1 VQNRQDVVVVGAGLA
16 GLRCALQL
24 QQAGREVL
32 VLEASDGVGGR
43 VRTDEVDGFL
53 LDRGF
58 QVLLTAYPEARATL
72 DYEALD
78 LRPFQPGA
86 LVRKGG
92 RFHRVSDPWRRPAD
106 LLATLRADVGGLGD
120 KLRIARLRRDVR
132 GGTLAELLDRP
143 ETTTLNRL
151 RGFGLTDAMIDSF
164 FRPFFGGVLL
174 DRSLQ
179 ASSRMFDFVFRM
191 MAEGETAMPAQG
203 MGRIPEQIAARLK
216 PGTVRTGAKVV
227 WLVEGVAMLES
238 GERVL
243 GDTVV
248 VATDGPTAAHL
259 TSAVRAPGWRG
270 VTCLYFAAKEP
281 PLREPVLVLDGEG
294 RGPVNNLC
302 VPSAVSSRCAPPGES
317 LVSAT
322 VLGNPETD
330 DAALVESVR
339 AQLRDWFG
347 DVVSGWRHLRS
358 YRIPHAQPAQQP
370 PALATPERPVRLSK
384 SLYVCGDHR
393 DNASINGALASGRRA
408 AQALLEDWTS
418 EGR

>member
-1 VQNRQDVVVVGAGLA
+1 MHNHHEVVVIGAGLA
-16 GLRCALQL
+16 GLRCALEL
-24 QQAGREVL
+24 QKAGREVL
-32 VLEASDGVGGR
+32 VLEASDDVGGR
-43 VRTDEVDGFL
+43 VRTDEVEGFL

-58 QVLLTAYPEARATL
+58 QVLLTAYPEARAVL
-72 DYEALD
+72 DYGALE
-78 LRPFQPGA
+78 LRAFQPGA
-86 LVRKGG
+86 LVRNGG
-92 RFHRVSDPWRRPAD
+92 RFHRVSDPWRRPGD

-120 KLRIARLRRDVR
+120 KLGIARLRRDVR
-132 GGTLAELLDRP
+132 EGGVAGIFERP
-143 ETTTLNRL
+143 ETTTHHRL
-151 RGFGLTDAMIDSF
+151 EGFGFSATMIDRF
-164 FRPFFGGVLL
+164 FRPFFGGVML

-191 MAEGETAMPAQG
+191 MAEGDTALPARG
-203 MGRIPEQIAARLK
+203 MGEIPRQIAARLE
-216 PGTVRTGAKVV
+216 PGTVRTGAKVT

-243 GDTVV
+243 ADSVV
-248 VATDGPTAAHL
+248 LATDGPTAAQL

-270 VTCLYFAAKEP
+270 VTCLYFAAQEP

>member
-1 VQNRQDVVVVGAGLA
+1 VHNRHEVVVIGAGLA
-16 GLRCALQL
+16 GLRCALEL

-32 VLEASDGVGGR
+32 VLEATDGVGGR
-43 VRTDEVDGFL
+43 VRTDEVDGFR

-58 QVLLTAYPEARATL
+58 QVLLTAYPEAQAVL
-72 DYEALD
+72 DYDALG
-78 LRPFQPGA
+78 LCPFLPGA
-86 LVRKGG
+86 LVRHGG

-106 LLATLRADVGGLGD
+106 LVATLRADVGGLAD

-132 GGTLAELLDRP
+132 ECSLAELFERP
-143 ETTTLNRL
+143 ETTTHHRL
-151 RGFGLTDAMIDSF
+151 EGFGFSDAMVDRF

-191 MAEGETAMPAQG
+191 MAEGETTLPARG
-203 MGRIPEQIAARLK
+203 MGRIPEQLAARLK
-216 PGTVRTGAKVV
+216 PGTVRTGAKVT

-243 GDTVV
+243 ADSVV
-248 VATDGPTAAHL
+248 LATDGPTSAQL

-270 VTCLYFAAKEP
+270 ATCLYFAAPEP

-302 VPSAVSSRCAPPGES
+302 VPSAVSPQYAPTGQS

-322 VLGNPETD
+322 VLGTTEGE
-330 DAALVESVR
+330 DAALVEAVR
-339 AQLRDWFG
+339 IQLREWFG
-347 DVVSGWRHLRS
+347 NAVSGWRHLRT
-358 YRIPHAQPAQQP
+358 YRIPRALPAQQP

-408 AQALLEDWTS
+408 ARAVLEDWGS
-418 EGR
+418 EER